1 MQLDKSSLEK
11 QISKATEYLDVKKNV
26 KAEQYLDKIVKK
38 DPVND
43 EAWLLLGIAKRRLG
57 KKEKAIEC
65 FTAATELNVSKEEA
79 WGLLTI
85 TLVDQGNID
94 MAKKTIEKAGRL
106 NPDNSR
112 IQFLRH
118 TLIETYIKYGP
129 FF

>member
-11 QISKATEYLDVKKNV
+11 QISKATEYLDEKKNV

-38 DPVND
+38 DPAND

-57 KKEKAIEC
+57 KRKEAIEC

-118 TLIETYIKYGP
+118 ALIETYIKYGP

>member
-1 MQLDKSSLEK
+1 MQLNKSLLEK
-11 QISKATEYLDVKKNV
+11 QISKANEYLDEKKNI
-26 KAEQYLDKIVKK
+26 KAEKYINKIIKRE
-38 DPVND
+38 PGND

-57 KKEKAIEC
+57 RKKEAIEC
-65 FTAATELNVSKEEA
+65 FTTVTELNVSKEEA

-85 TLVDQGNID
+85 TLIDQGNID

-106 NPDNSR
+106 NPNNSR

-118 TLIETYIKYGP
+118 TLVETYIKHGP

>member
-1 MQLDKSSLEK
+1 MQLDKSLLEK
-11 QISKATEYLDVKKNV
+11 QISKATEYLDEKKNV
-26 KAEQYLDKIVKK
+26 KAEKYLNKIIKK
-38 DPVND
+38 DPGND

-57 KKEKAIEC
+57 KQGEAIEC
-65 FTAATELNVSKEEA
+65 FTSATELNVSKEEA

-85 TLVDQGNID
+85 TLVDQGNIV

>member
-1 MQLDKSSLEK
+1 MQLDKSLLEK
-11 QISKATEYLDVKKNV
+11 QISKATEYLDEKKNV
-26 KAEQYLDKIVKK
+26 KAEKYLDKIIKK
-38 DPVND
+38 DPAND
-43 EAWLLLGIAKRRLG
+43 EAWLLFGIAKRRLG
-57 KKEKAIEC
+57 KKEEAIEC
-65 FTAATELNVSKEEA
+65 FTSATELNVSKEEA